1 MMGKVLREGYTTG
14 ATATVAMKAAVL
26 AIKGEFPKQ
35 VTVLSPQRTE
45 ITLPVQSASAEN
57 NIGTA
62 TVLKDAGDDLDCT
75 NGTPIVVTVELTDKS
90 GMELRAGKGVGT
102 VTRPGLQ
109 VQVGRPA
116 INPGPQ
122 IMLRYVY
129 EELIAPA
136 HGCIVTISIP
146 KGEELAKQTL
156 NPALGVVGGI
166 SVLGT
171 TGIVKPMSEDAYK
184 RSLAPQVPVVWASGI
199 RTATLCPGRI
209 GEHAAQIMG
218 IPKESIIET
227 SNYIG
232 YMMEQCVA
240 KGFEKMLLIGHMGK
254 LVKVA
259 SGSFH
264 TYNRNSDGRM
274 ETMAAYAA
282 MNGAAPAI
290 VREIMECN
298 TTDGAA
304 LIIAREGYNM
314 IYGQMAERAQ
324 VRAERYF
331 WQGQGRDRFC
341 GVGWHCSGCKQS
353 GKRDFGRGKME
364 HTLIVAGI
372 GPGSKSISCRRR
384 CT

>member
-1 MMGKVLREGYTTG
+1 MTAEEMIGKELREGYTTG
-14 ATATVAMKAAVL
+14 ATATAAMKAAIL

-45 ITLPVQSASAEN
+45 ITIPIESASAN
-57 NIGTA
+57 GLVGTA

-75 NGTPIVVTVELTDKS
+75 NGTPVIVTVEIKNEP
-90 GMELRAGKGVGT
+90 GMELRAGKGVGI

-129 EELIAPA
+129 EDLIGPDS
-136 HGCIVTISIP
+136 GCVVTVSIP
-146 KGEELAKQTL
+146 NGEELAKQTL

-171 TGIVKPMSEDAYK
+171 TGIVKPMSEEAYK
-184 RSLAPQVPVVWASGI
+184 KSLAPQVPVVWAGGY
-199 RTATLCPGRI
+199 RTASLCPGRI
-209 GEHAAQIMG
+209 GERAAEIMG

-232 YMMEQCVA
+232 FMMEQCVA
-240 KGFEKMLLIGHMGK
+240 KGFRKMLLIGHMGK

-282 MNGAAPAI
+282 MNGATSS
-290 VREIMECN
+290 VVKEIMECN

-304 LIIAREGYNM
+304 IIIAREKLDI
-314 IYGQMAERAQ
+314 IYQQMAERAQ
-324 VRAERYF
+324 VRSERYIF
-331 WQGQGRDRFC
+331 GKSR
-341 GVGWHCSGCKQS
+341 VGIIFAAMDGTIQ
-353 GKRDFGRGKME
+353 
-364 HTLIVAGI
+364 A
-372 GPGSKSISCRRR
+372 ISSRAKEILEEEKWNIH
-384 CT
+384 

>member
-1 MMGKVLREGYTTG
+1 MNTEEMMRKVLREGYTTG

-304 LIIAREGYNM
+304 LIIAREGYDM

-324 VRAERYF
+324 VRAERYIF
-331 WQGQGRDRFC
+331 GKAR
-341 GVGWHCSGCKQS
+341 VGIVFAGLDGTVQAVSSRAKEILEE
-353 GKRDFGRGKME
+353 GKWNI
-364 HTLIVAGI
+364 H
-372 GPGSKSISCRRR
+372 
-384 CT
+384 

>member
-1 MMGKVLREGYTTG
+1 MGKVLREGYTTG

-146 KGEELAKQTL
+146 KGEALAKQTL

-171 TGIVKPMSEDAYK
+171 TGIVKPMSEDAYR

-209 GEHAAQIMG
+209 GEHAAQIME

-324 VRAERYF
+324 VRAERYIF
-331 WQGQGRDRFC
+331 GKAR
-341 GVGWHCSGCKQS
+341 VG
-353 GKRDFGRGKME
+353 
-364 HTLIVAGI
+364 IVFAGMDGTVQAVSSRAKEI
-372 GPGSKSISCRRR
+372 LEEEKWNIH
-384 CT
+384 

>member
-1 MMGKVLREGYTTG
+1 MNTEELIGKELREGYTTG
-14 ATATVAMKAAVL
+14 ATATAAMKAAIL
-26 AIKGEFPKQ
+26 AIRGEFPKQ

-45 ITLPVQSASAEN
+45 IIIPVKDASAKGN
-57 NIGTA
+57 VGTA

-75 NGTPIVVTVELTDKS
+75 NGTPIIVTVEITDRP
-90 GMELRAGKGVGT
+90 GMELKAGKGVGI

-109 VQVGRPA
+109 VQVGKPA

-129 EELIAPA
+129 EDLIGPDL
-136 HGCIVTISIP
+136 GCIVTISIP
-146 KGEELAKQTL
+146 EGEKLAKQTL
-156 NPALGVVGGI
+156 NPAIGVVGGI

-184 RSLAPQVPVVWASGI
+184 RSLAPQVPVVWASGF
-199 RTATLCPGRI
+199 RTASLCPGRI
-209 GEHAAQIMG
+209 GERAAQIMG

-232 YMMEQCVA
+232 FMMEQCVA
-240 KGFEKMLLIGHMGK
+240 RGFKKILLIGHMGK
-254 LVKVA
+254 LVKVV

-282 MNGAAPAI
+282 VNGASAA
-290 VREIMECN
+290 VVKEIMDCN

-304 LIIAREGYNM
+304 IIIARERLDV

-324 VRAERYF
+324 VRSERYIF
-331 WQGQGRDRFC
+331 GKSR
-341 GVGWHCSGCKQS
+341 VGIIFAAM
-353 GKRDFGRGKME
+353 D
-364 HTLIVAGI
+364 
-372 GPGSKSISCRRR
+372 GSVQAVSSHAKVILEEEKWNIH
-384 CT
+384 